1 MNKNELAEAVAQ
13 ATGKSKKL
21 AGTIISAALDEMA
34 RTLAAGGKV
43 SLSGFGAFG
52 VRERPAH
59 EGRNPRTNEAIH
71 IPAAKALVFKAG
83 KALRDAV
90 KGK

>member
-21 AGTIISAALDEMA
+21 AGTIISTALDEMA

-59 EGRNPRTNEAIH
+59 EGRNPRTKERVQIEAS
-71 IPAAKALVFKAG
+71 KAPCFKPG
-83 KALRDAV
+83 NLLKDSLNN
-90 KGK
+90 